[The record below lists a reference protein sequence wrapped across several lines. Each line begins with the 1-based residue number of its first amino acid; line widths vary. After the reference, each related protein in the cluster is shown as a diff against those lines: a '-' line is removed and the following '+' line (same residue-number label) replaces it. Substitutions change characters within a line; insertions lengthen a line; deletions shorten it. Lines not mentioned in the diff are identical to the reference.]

1 MRVISDTQIVQ
12 GFYGWHVWSVN
23 RKAYIPNLLNNN
35 KKTPKLFQP
44 LFCLIV
50 LSFVFMHTC
59 FIGVEILAPQMANWT
74 KRKKKK
80 KNKVINYFF
89 FLFVEL
95 PFVSMHPLPQLMRK
109 PRAEGRWSWDKRPSV
124 QGSTS
129 AFFCY
134 SWNSLSPSELS
145 EIKTKSILIQPQYII
160 HLSPILHCFFCD
172 NKHQTGVKVMVR
184 TRIWF
189 L

>member
-129 AFFCY
+129 AFFLLLLKQFE
-134 SWNSLSPSELS
+134 SIWIVWNKNKIGLN
-145 EIKTKSILIQPQYII
+145 TA
-160 HLSPILHCFFCD
+160 PIYNTPFSNFTLLLLW
-172 NKHQTGVKVMVR
+172 Q
-184 TRIWF
+184 
-189 L
+189 

>member
-74 KRKKKK
+74 KRKKRKK
-80 KNKVINYFF
+80 IKSLIIFSFCSWNYR
-89 FLFVEL
+89 LFPCIHSHSWWGSQEL
-95 PFVSMHPLPQLMRK
+95 KEGDLEIKGQVFRAPLQL
-109 PRAEGRWSWDKRPSV
+109 
-124 QGSTS
+124 
-129 AFFCY
+129 FFCY

-145 EIKTKSILIQPQYII
+145 EIKTKLVLIQPQYII

-172 NKHQTGVKVMVR
+172 NKHQTGEGDGKN
-184 TRIWF
+184 
-189 L
+189 